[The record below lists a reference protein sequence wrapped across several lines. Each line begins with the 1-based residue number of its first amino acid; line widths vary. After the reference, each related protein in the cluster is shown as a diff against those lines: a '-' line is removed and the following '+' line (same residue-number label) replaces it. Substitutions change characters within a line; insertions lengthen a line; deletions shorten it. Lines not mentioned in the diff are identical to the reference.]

1 MGYISRDCRGSMKEV
16 NTLLEF
22 LKEDIKKVRKDS
34 IYYYEEGI
42 TPKNVWYELE
52 NIVDRLSQVQKIVS
66 N

>member
-1 MGYISRDCRGSMKEV
+1 MKEV

-22 LKEDIKKVRKDS
+22 LKEDIKKLRKDS

-66 N
+66 K

>member
-1 MGYISRDCRGSMKEV
+1 MKEV

-42 TPKNVWYELE
+42 TPKMYGMSL
-52 NIVDRLSQVQKIVS
+52 KI
-66 N
+66 